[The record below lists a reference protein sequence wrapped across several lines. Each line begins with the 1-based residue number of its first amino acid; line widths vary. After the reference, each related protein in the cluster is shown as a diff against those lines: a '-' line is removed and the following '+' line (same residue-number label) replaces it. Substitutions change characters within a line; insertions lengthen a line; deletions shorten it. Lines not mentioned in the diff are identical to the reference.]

1 MRNRIPKT
9 LRVLLLAVALCCVP
23 VLQAQAFDTPEFL
36 QPAVKPFEIGFD
48 AVIVR
53 PLTFTTIIIGAALF
67 VPVFIMSVPNLSTTY
82 DEVVEVFITIPYES
96 VFARELG
103 DF

>member
-1 MRNRIPKT
+1 MRHRIPKT
-9 LRVLLLAVALCCVP
+9 LSALLLGIALCCVP
-23 VLQAQAFDTPEFL
+23 VLQAQAFDTPKFL
-36 QPAVKPFEIGFD
+36 EPAVKPMEIGFD

-53 PLTFTTIIIGAALF
+53 PLTFTTVIIGAAMF
-67 VPVFIMSVPNLSTTY
+67 VPAVIISAPNLSVTY

-96 VFARELG
+96 VFERELG